1 MVHAH
6 ALPVPSC
13 PPPSERESLPS
24 GGVVSASS
32 AGGEITIVLAVHD
45 GRVADVSL
53 HSSRR
58 TDAARVL
65 HGMMLGRALGVIP
78 SLFTV
83 CAAAHTC
90 AALAASEAAL
100 GVEPS
105 AATVGAR
112 RLLCL
117 LEALDSYAFQ
127 VCVQWAEALGRP
139 PVLDPLRRVRNATG
153 ALRRWAVGE
162 GSAWARIGGSS
173 VRVDGPAAPLLSELR
188 AAADVIAPAAALE
201 EERALAAWASRAY
214 EPVGGLLGA
223 LLACGAAA
231 FGQAGAPLLSS
242 RPAAWFAKCL
252 EDPEFCARPTID
264 GTPAEPGAIARVRHH
279 PAVAGHLARHGRG
292 LLARFVARV
301 ADARAIVD
309 DVEALAP
316 ALYAEPTSELMR
328 ARISGQATG
337 VVDTARGPL
346 AHAIEL
352 DRGLVVTWRTVA
364 PTEWSFHPGGVIR
377 EALLGAPAADL
388 ARRAR
393 WLVTAL
399 DPCVPCSVHV
409 QELGHA

>member
-1 MVHAH
+1 MVHAR
-6 ALPVPSC
+6 PVPWC
-13 PPPSERESLPS
+13 PPPSEHESRS
-24 GGVVSASS
+24 NGGVVSAMS
-32 AGGEITIVLAVHD
+32 AGGEIALALAVRD
-45 GRVADVSL
+45 DRVIDVGL

-90 AALAASEAAL
+90 AALAAGEAAL

-105 AATVGAR
+105 AATAGAR

-117 LEALDSYAFQ
+117 LEALESYAFQ
-127 VCVQWAEALGRP
+127 VSVQWAEALGRP
-139 PVLDPLRRVRNATG
+139 PVLEPLRRVRDATG

-173 VRVDGPAAPLLSELR
+173 VLVEGSAAPLLADLR
-188 AAADVIAPAAALE
+188 AAADVIAPAEALE

-223 LLACGAAA
+223 LLACGAAG
-231 FGQAGAPLLSS
+231 FGQAAAPLLSTM
-242 RPAAWFAKCL
+242 PAAWFAKRL
-252 EDPEFCARPTID
+252 QDPEICARPTID
-264 GTPAEPGAIARVRHH
+264 GTPAEAGAIARVSHH
-279 PAVAGHLARHGRG
+279 PAVARHLARHGRG

-309 DVEALAP
+309 DIAALAP
-316 ALYAEPTSELMR
+316 ALHAEPAADVAR
-328 ARISGQATG
+328 ARVSGQATS

-364 PTEWSFHPGGVIR
+364 PTEWSFHPAGVIR
-377 EALLGAPAADL
+377 EALLGAPAGDL

-409 QELGHA
+409 QEHSHA